1 MIDYIEGHT
10 LLINKPSRWT
20 SFDVVKKI
28 RNNLRTALQVK
39 KIKVGNA
46 GTLDPLADGLLIVC
60 TGKFTKRINEFQAQE
75 KEYTAEFTLGA
86 TTPSF
91 DLETEVNET
100 FAYNPITEDMLKTN
114 AESLT
119 GNILQTP
126 PIYSAIKQDGKR
138 LYEHA
143 RKGED
148 VKIKERMVHVSK
160 FEIIKV
166 EMPKVH
172 VRIVCSKGTY
182 IRSLAQTFGKNLN
195 SGAYLS
201 QLTRIRIGKFK
212 LSQAIDIQEFID
224 SFSLTNNQATEH
236 SFSIFAHFFT

>member
-10 LLINKPSRWT
+10 LLINKPLRWT

-28 RNNLRTALQVK
+28 RNTLRTALNIN
-39 KIKVGNA
+39 KIKVGHA

-86 TTPSF
+86 TTPSY

-100 FAYNPITEDMLKTN
+100 FDYNHITQDMLKTT

-166 EMPKVH
+166 EMPKVY

-182 IRSLAQTFGKNLN
+182 IRSLAQTFGKKLN
-195 SGAYLS
+195 SGAHLS
-201 QLTRIRIGKFK
+201 QLTRTRIGKFE

-224 SFSLTNNQATEH
+224 SFSLTNNPATEH
-236 SFSIFAHFFT
+236 

>member
-1 MIDYIEGHT
+1 MIDYTEGHT
-10 LLINKPSRWT
+10 LLINKPLQWT

-28 RNNLRTALQVK
+28 RNTLRIALQVK
-39 KIKVGNA
+39 KIKVGHA

-100 FAYNPITEDMLKTN
+100 FEFNHISEDMLKTT
-114 AESLT
+114 AASLT
-119 GNILQTP
+119 GNILQKP

-143 RKGED
+143 RKGDD

-160 FEIIKV
+160 FEITKV
-166 EMPKVH
+166 ELPKIY

-195 SGAYLS
+195 SGAHLS
-201 QLTRIRIGKFK
+201 QLTRTRIGKFE

-224 SFSLTNNQATEH
+224 SFSLTNNPATEH
-236 SFSIFAHFFT
+236 

>member
-10 LLINKPSRWT
+10 LLINKPLRWT

-28 RNNLRTALQVK
+28 RNTLRSALQIK
-39 KIKVGNA
+39 KIKVGHA

-91 DLETEVNET
+91 DLETEINET
-100 FAYNPITEDMLKTN
+100 FDYNHITEDMLKTT

-160 FEIIKV
+160 FEILKV
-166 EMPKVH
+166 EMPKVY
-172 VRIVCSKGTY
+172 VKIVCSKGTY
-182 IRSLAQTFGKNLN
+182 IRSLAQTFGK
-195 SGAYLS
+195 
-201 QLTRIRIGKFK
+201 KPK
-212 LSQAIDIQEFID
+212 
-224 SFSLTNNQATEH
+224 
-236 SFSIFAHFFT
+236 

>member
-10 LLINKPSRWT
+10 LLINKPLRWT

-28 RNNLRTALQVK
+28 RNTLRTALNIN
-39 KIKVGNA
+39 KIKVGHA

-100 FAYNPITEDMLKTN
+100 FDYNHITQDMLKTT

-166 EMPKVH
+166 EMPKVY

-195 SGAYLS
+195 SGAHLS
-201 QLTRIRIGKFK
+201 QLTRTRIGKFE

-236 SFSIFAHFFT
+236 

>member
-10 LLINKPSRWT
+10 LLINKPLRWT

-28 RNNLRTALQVK
+28 RNTLRTALQLK
-39 KIKVGNA
+39 KIKVGHA

-100 FAYNPITEDMLKTN
+100 FDYNHITEDMLKTT

-166 EMPKVH
+166 EMPKVY
-172 VRIVCSKGTY
+172 VRIECSKGTY
-182 IRSLAQTFGKNLN
+182 IRSLVQTFGKNLN
-195 SGAYLS
+195 SGAHLS
-201 QLTRIRIGKFK
+201 QLTRTRIGKFE

-224 SFSLTNNQATEH
+224 SFSLTNNPATEH
-236 SFSIFAHFFT
+236 

>member
-10 LLINKPSRWT
+10 LLINKPLRWT

-28 RNNLRTALQVK
+28 RNTLRTALQLK
-39 KIKVGNA
+39 KIKVGHA

-100 FAYNPITEDMLKTN
+100 FDYNHINEDMLKTT

-166 EMPKVH
+166 EMPKVY

-195 SGAYLS
+195 SGAHLS
-201 QLTRIRIGKFK
+201 QLTRTRIGKFE

-224 SFSLTNNQATEH
+224 SFSLTNNPATEH
-236 SFSIFAHFFT
+236 

>member
-1 MIDYIEGHT
+1 MIDYIKGHT
-10 LLINKPSRWT
+10 LLINKPLRWT

-28 RNNLRTALQVK
+28 RNTLRSGLQLK
-39 KIKVGNA
+39 NIKVGHA

-60 TGKFTKRINEFQAQE
+60 TGKFTKLINEFQAQE

-91 DLETEVNET
+91 DLETEINET
-100 FAYNPITEDMLKTN
+100 FNYNHINEDMLKTTT
-114 AESLT
+114 EKLT

-126 PIYSAIKQDGKR
+126 PIYSAIKRDGKR
-138 LYEHA
+138 LYEYA

-148 VKIKERMVHVSK
+148 VKIKERIVHVSK

-166 EMPKVH
+166 EMPKVY
-172 VRIVCSKGTY
+172 VRIVCGKGTY

-201 QLTRIRIGKFK
+201 QLTRTRIGKFE

-224 SFSLTNNQATEH
+224 SFSLTNNRTAEL
-236 SFSIFAHFFT
+236 

>member
-10 LLINKPSRWT
+10 LLINKPLRWT

-28 RNNLRTALQVK
+28 RNTLRTALQLK
-39 KIKVGNA
+39 KIKVGHA

-100 FAYNPITEDMLKTN
+100 FDYNHITEDMLKITT
-114 AESLT
+114 ESLT
-119 GNILQTP
+119 GNIMQTP

-160 FEIIKV
+160 FEILKV
-166 EMPKVH
+166 EMPKVY

-195 SGAYLS
+195 SGAHLS
-201 QLTRIRIGKFK
+201 QLTRTRIGKFE

-224 SFSLTNNQATEH
+224 SFSLTNNLATEH
-236 SFSIFAHFFT
+236 

>member
-1 MIDYIEGHT
+1 MIDYIEGYT
-10 LLINKPSRWT
+10 LLINKPLRWT

-28 RNNLRTALQVK
+28 RNTLRSALQLK
-39 KIKVGNA
+39 KIKVGHA

-100 FAYNPITEDMLKTN
+100 FDYNHITEDMLKTT

-160 FEIIKV
+160 FDIIKV

-195 SGAYLS
+195 SGAHLS
-201 QLTRIRIGKFK
+201 QLTRTRIGKFE

-224 SFSLTNNQATEH
+224 SFSLTNNPATEH
-236 SFSIFAHFFT
+236 

>member
-10 LLINKPSRWT
+10 LLINKPLQWT

-28 RNNLRTALQVK
+28 RNTLRSALQLK
-39 KIKVGNA
+39 KIKVGHA

-60 TGKFTKRINEFQAQE
+60 TGKFTKHINKFQAQE

-91 DLETEVNET
+91 DLETEVNKA
-100 FAYNPITEDMLKTN
+100 FGYNHINEDMLTTT

-126 PIYSAIKQDGKR
+126 PMYSAIKQDGKR
-138 LYEHA
+138 LYEYA

-148 VKIKERMVHVSK
+148 IKIKERMVHVSK

-166 EMPKVH
+166 EMPKVY

-195 SGAYLS
+195 SGAHLS
-201 QLTRIRIGKFK
+201 QLTRTRIGKFE

-224 SFSLTNNQATEH
+224 SFSHTNNRAAEH
-236 SFSIFAHFFT
+236 

>member
-1 MIDYIEGHT
+1 MIDYIEGET
-10 LLINKPSRWT
+10 LLINKPLRWT

-28 RNNLRTALQVK
+28 RNSLRTALQVK
-39 KIKVGNA
+39 KIKVGHA

-91 DLETEVNET
+91 DLETEINET
-100 FAYNPITEDMLKTN
+100 FEYNHITEEMLKTT
-114 AESLT
+114 AASLT

-148 VKIKERMVHVSK
+148 IKIKERMVHISK
-160 FEIIKV
+160 FELVKV

-172 VRIVCSKGTY
+172 VKIVCSKGTY

-195 SGAYLS
+195 SGAHLS
-201 QLTRIRIGKFK
+201 QLTRTRIGKFE

-224 SFSLTNNQATEH
+224 SFSLTNNPATEH
-236 SFSIFAHFFT
+236 

>member
-10 LLINKPSRWT
+10 LLINKPLRWT

-28 RNNLRTALQVK
+28 RNTLRTALNIK
-39 KIKVGNA
+39 KIKVGHA

-60 TGKFTKRINEFQAQE
+60 TGKFTKRIIEFQAQE

-100 FAYNPITEDMLKTN
+100 FDYNHITQDMLKTT

-143 RKGED
+143 RKGKD

-166 EMPKVH
+166 EMPKVY

-182 IRSLAQTFGKNLN
+182 IRSLAQKFGKNLN
-195 SGAYLS
+195 SGAHLS
-201 QLTRIRIGKFK
+201 QLTRTRIGKFE

-224 SFSLTNNQATEH
+224 SFSLTNNPATEH
-236 SFSIFAHFFT
+236 

>member
-10 LLINKPSRWT
+10 LLINKPLRWT

-28 RNNLRTALQVK
+28 RNTLRTALNIK
-39 KIKVGNA
+39 KIKVGHA

-100 FAYNPITEDMLKTN
+100 FDYNHITQDMLKTT

-182 IRSLAQTFGKNLN
+182 IRSLAQTFGKNIN
-195 SGAYLS
+195 SGAHLS
-201 QLTRIRIGKFK
+201 QLTRTRIGKFE

-224 SFSLTNNQATEH
+224 SFSLKNNPATEH
-236 SFSIFAHFFT
+236 

>member
-1 MIDYIEGHT
+1 MIDYIQGHT
-10 LLINKPSRWT
+10 LLINKPLQWT

-28 RNNLRTALQVK
+28 RNTLRSALQLK
-39 KIKVGNA
+39 KIKVGHA

-60 TGKFTKRINEFQAQE
+60 TGKFTKHINKFQAQE

-91 DLETEVNET
+91 DLETEVNEA
-100 FAYNPITEDMLKTN
+100 FDYNHINEDMLTAT

-126 PIYSAIKQDGKR
+126 PIYSAIKRDGKR
-138 LYEHA
+138 LYEYA
-143 RKGED
+143 RKGEG
-148 VKIKERMVHVSK
+148 VKIKDRIVHVSK

-166 EMPKVH
+166 EMPKVY
-172 VRIVCSKGTY
+172 VRIVCGKGTY

-195 SGAYLS
+195 SGAHLS
-201 QLTRIRIGKFK
+201 QLTRTRIGKFE

-224 SFSLTNNQATEH
+224 SFSLTNNPATEH
-236 SFSIFAHFFT
+236 

>member
-1 MIDYIEGHT
+1 MIDYIQGHT
-10 LLINKPSRWT
+10 LLINKPLQWT

-28 RNNLRTALQVK
+28 RNTLRSALQLK
-39 KIKVGNA
+39 KIKVGHA

-60 TGKFTKRINEFQAQE
+60 TGKFTKRINKFQAQE

-91 DLETEVNET
+91 DLETEVNEA
-100 FAYNPITEDMLKTN
+100 FDYNHINEDMLTAT

-148 VKIKERMVHVSK
+148 IKIKERIIHVSK

-166 EMPKVH
+166 EMPKVY
-172 VRIVCSKGTY
+172 VRIVCGKGTY

-201 QLTRIRIGKFK
+201 QLTRTRIGKFE

-224 SFSLTNNQATEH
+224 SFSLTNNRTAEL
-236 SFSIFAHFFT
+236 

>member
-1 MIDYIEGHT
+1 M
-10 LLINKPSRWT
+10 
-20 SFDVVKKI
+20 
-28 RNNLRTALQVK
+28 
-39 KIKVGNA
+39 
-46 GTLDPLADGLLIVC
+46 
-60 TGKFTKRINEFQAQE
+60 
-75 KEYTAEFTLGA
+75 GA

-100 FAYNPITEDMLKTN
+100 FDYNHITEDMLKIT

-166 EMPKVH
+166 EMPKVY

-195 SGAYLS
+195 SGAHLS
-201 QLTRIRIGKFK
+201 QLTRTRIGKFE

-224 SFSLTNNQATEH
+224 SFSLTNNPATEH
-236 SFSIFAHFFT
+236 

>member
-10 LLINKPSRWT
+10 LLINKPLRWT

-28 RNNLRTALQVK
+28 RNTLRSALQLK
-39 KIKVGNA
+39 KVKVGHA

-100 FAYNPITEDMLKTN
+100 FDYNHITEDILKKT
-114 AESLT
+114 AKSLT

-182 IRSLAQTFGKNLN
+182 IRSLAHSFGKNLN
-195 SGAYLS
+195 NGAHLS
-201 QLTRIRIGKFK
+201 QLTRTRIGNFQ
-212 LSQAIDIQEFID
+212 LSKAIGIQEFID
-224 SFSLTNNQATEH
+224 SLSKINNQVSEH
-236 SFSIFAHFFT
+236 

>member
-1 MIDYIEGHT
+1 MIDYIEGYT
-10 LLINKPSRWT
+10 LLINKPLRWT

-28 RNNLRTALQVK
+28 RNTLRSALQLK
-39 KIKVGNA
+39 KIKVGHA

-60 TGKFTKRINEFQAQE
+60 TGKFTKRINKFQAQE

-91 DLETEVNET
+91 DLETEINET
-100 FAYNPITEDMLKTN
+100 FNYNHINEDMLKTTT
-114 AESLT
+114 EKLT

-126 PIYSAIKQDGKR
+126 PIYSAIKRDGKR
-138 LYEHA
+138 LYEYA
-143 RKGED
+143 RKGEG
-148 VKIKERMVHVSK
+148 VKIKDRIVHVSK

-166 EMPKVH
+166 EMPKVY

-195 SGAYLS
+195 SGAHLS
-201 QLTRIRIGKFK
+201 QLTRIRIGKFE

-224 SFSLTNNQATEH
+224 SFSLRNNPATEH
-236 SFSIFAHFFT
+236 

>member
-10 LLINKPSRWT
+10 LLINKPLQWT

-28 RNNLRTALQVK
+28 RNTLRIALQVK
-39 KIKVGNA
+39 KIKVGHA

-60 TGKFTKRINEFQAQE
+60 TGKLTKRINEFQAQE

-100 FAYNPITEDMLKTN
+100 FEYNHITEDMLKTT

-119 GNILQTP
+119 GNILQKP

-138 LYEHA
+138 LYEYA
-143 RKGED
+143 RKGD
-148 VKIKERMVHVSK
+148 YVKIKERMVHVSK
-160 FEIIKV
+160 FELVKV
-166 EMPKVH
+166 EMPKIH
-172 VRIVCSKGTY
+172 VKIVCSKGTY
-182 IRSLAQTFGKNLN
+182 IRSLAQTFGKTLN
-195 SGAYLS
+195 SGAHLS
-201 QLTRIRIGKFK
+201 QLTRTRIGKFA

-224 SFSLTNNQATEH
+224 SFSLTNNPATEH
-236 SFSIFAHFFT
+236 

>member
-1 MIDYIEGHT
+1 MIDYLEGPT
-10 LLINKPSRWT
+10 LLINKPLRWT
-20 SFDVVKKI
+20 SFAVVKKI
-28 RNNLRTALQVK
+28 RNTLRTALNIK
-39 KIKVGNA
+39 KIKVGHA

-100 FAYNPITEDMLKTN
+100 FDYNHINQDMLKTT

-119 GNILQTP
+119 GYILQIP

-166 EMPKVH
+166 EMPKVY

-195 SGAYLS
+195 SGAHLS
-201 QLTRIRIGKFK
+201 QLTRTRIGKFE

-224 SFSLTNNQATEH
+224 SFSLTNNPATEH
-236 SFSIFAHFFT
+236 

>member
-10 LLINKPSRWT
+10 LLINKPLRWT

-28 RNNLRTALQVK
+28 RNNLRKALQVK
-39 KIKVGNA
+39 KIKVGHA

-91 DLETEVNET
+91 DLETEINET
-100 FAYNPITEDMLKTN
+100 FEYNHITEEMLKTT
-114 AESLT
+114 AASLT

-160 FEIIKV
+160 FELVKV

-172 VRIVCSKGTY
+172 VKIVCSKGTY

-195 SGAYLS
+195 SGAHLS
-201 QLTRIRIGKFK
+201 QLTRTRIGKFK

-224 SFSLTNNQATEH
+224 SFSLTNNPATEH
-236 SFSIFAHFFT
+236 

>member
-10 LLINKPSRWT
+10 LLINKPLQWT

-28 RNNLRTALQVK
+28 RNTLRSALQLK
-39 KIKVGNA
+39 KVKVGHA

-100 FAYNPITEDMLKTN
+100 FDYNHITEDILKKT
-114 AESLT
+114 AKSLT

-182 IRSLAQTFGKNLN
+182 IRSLAHSFGKNLN
-195 SGAYLS
+195 NGAHLS
-201 QLTRIRIGKFK
+201 QLTRTRIGNFQ
-212 LSQAIDIQEFID
+212 LSKAIGIQEFID
-224 SFSLTNNQATEH
+224 SLSKINNQVSEH
-236 SFSIFAHFFT
+236 

>member
-10 LLINKPSRWT
+10 LLINKPLRWT

-28 RNNLRTALQVK
+28 RNTLRTALNIK
-39 KIKVGNA
+39 KIKVGHA

-100 FAYNPITEDMLKTN
+100 FDYNHITQDMLKTT

-119 GNILQTP
+119 GNIMQTP

-166 EMPKVH
+166 EMPKVY

-195 SGAYLS
+195 SGAHLS
-201 QLTRIRIGKFK
+201 QLTRTRIGKFE

-224 SFSLTNNQATEH
+224 SFSLKNNPATEH
-236 SFSIFAHFFT
+236 

>member
-10 LLINKPSRWT
+10 LLINKPLRWT

-28 RNNLRTALQVK
+28 RNTLRTALNIK
-39 KIKVGNA
+39 KIKVGHA

-100 FAYNPITEDMLKTN
+100 FDYNHITQDMLKTT

-195 SGAYLS
+195 SGAHLS
-201 QLTRIRIGKFK
+201 QLTRTRIGKFE

-224 SFSLTNNQATEH
+224 SFSLTNNPATEH
-236 SFSIFAHFFT
+236 

>member
-10 LLINKPSRWT
+10 LLINKPLRWT

-28 RNNLRTALQVK
+28 RNTLRTALQVK
-39 KIKVGNA
+39 KIKVGHA

-60 TGKFTKRINEFQAQE
+60 TGKFTKLINEFQAQE

-91 DLETEVNET
+91 DLETEINET
-100 FAYNPITEDMLKTN
+100 FEYNHITEEMLKTT
-114 AESLT
+114 AASLT

-138 LYEHA
+138 LYEYA

-160 FEIIKV
+160 FELVKV

-172 VRIVCSKGTY
+172 VKIVCSKGTY

-195 SGAYLS
+195 SGAHLS
-201 QLTRIRIGKFK
+201 QLTRTRIGKFE

-224 SFSLTNNQATEH
+224 SFSLTNNPATEH
-236 SFSIFAHFFT
+236 

>member
-1 MIDYIEGHT
+1 MIDYIKGHT
-10 LLINKPSRWT
+10 LLINKPLRWT

-28 RNNLRTALQVK
+28 RNTLRSGLQLK
-39 KIKVGNA
+39 NIKVGHA

-60 TGKFTKRINEFQAQE
+60 TGKFTKLINEFQAQE

-91 DLETEVNET
+91 DLETEINET
-100 FAYNPITEDMLKTN
+100 FNYNHITKDMLKTTT
-114 AESLT
+114 EKLT

-126 PIYSAIKQDGKR
+126 PIYSAIKRDGKR
-138 LYEHA
+138 LYEYA

-148 VKIKERMVHVSK
+148 VKIKERIVHVSK

-166 EMPKVH
+166 EMPKVY

-195 SGAYLS
+195 SGAHLS
-201 QLTRIRIGKFK
+201 QLTRIRIGKFE

-224 SFSLTNNQATEH
+224 SFSLRNNPATEH
-236 SFSIFAHFFT
+236 

>member
-10 LLINKPSRWT
+10 LLINKPLRWT

-39 KIKVGNA
+39 KIKVGHA

-91 DLETEVNET
+91 DLETEINET
-100 FAYNPITEDMLKTN
+100 FEYNHITEEMLKTT
-114 AESLT
+114 AASLT

-160 FEIIKV
+160 FELVKV
-166 EMPKVH
+166 EMPKVY

-195 SGAYLS
+195 SGAHLS
-201 QLTRIRIGKFK
+201 QLTRTRIGKFE

-224 SFSLTNNQATEH
+224 SFSLTNNPATEH
-236 SFSIFAHFFT
+236 

>member
-1 MIDYIEGHT
+1 MIDYLEGHT
-10 LLINKPSRWT
+10 LLINKPLRWT
-20 SFDVVKKI
+20 SFDAVKKI
-28 RNNLRTALQVK
+28 RNTLRTALNIK
-39 KIKVGNA
+39 KIKVGHA

-86 TTPSF
+86 TTSSF

-100 FAYNPITEDMLKTN
+100 FDYNHITEDMLKTN

-195 SGAYLS
+195 SGAHLS
-201 QLTRIRIGKFK
+201 QLTRTRIGKFE

-236 SFSIFAHFFT
+236 

>member
-10 LLINKPSRWT
+10 LLIHKPLRWT

-28 RNNLRTALQVK
+28 RNTLRTALQLK
-39 KIKVGNA
+39 KIKVGHA

-100 FAYNPITEDMLKTN
+100 FDYNHITEDILKTT

-119 GNILQTP
+119 GDILQTP

-160 FEIIKV
+160 FELVKV
-166 EMPKVH
+166 EMPKIH
-172 VRIVCSKGTY
+172 VKIVCSKGTY
-182 IRSLAQTFGKNLN
+182 IRSIAQTFGKNLN
-195 SGAYLS
+195 SGAHLS
-201 QLTRIRIGKFK
+201 QLTRTRIGKFE

-224 SFSLTNNQATEH
+224 SFSLTNNPATEH
-236 SFSIFAHFFT
+236 